1 MERKRRLE
9 RRDGKI
15 SEKPGVGGA
24 MEAKGRGCIRK
35 EKVVNNVQGVKQDK
49 S

>member
-1 MERKRRLE
+1 MERKRRLG

-24 MEAKGRGCIRK
+24 MEAKGRGSIRK
-35 EKVVNNVQGVKQDK
+35 KVVNNVQGVKQDK